1 MQQINYLQDQLGLMT
16 WPLLICSALTAM
28 IIAER
33 IFQVVLSIGV
43 GRSAIRKELNN
54 ISPTNSKDLEQL
66 AQTLSPKRPLL
77 YKGVAMLLAHHSF
90 SKNLREDAAGIW
102 LQEKR
107 HQLHAGLRLLGL
119 IGVLSPLIGLL
130 GTVLGLIEMF
140 KGVAASTG
148 SITPNDLADGL
159 GLAMRT
165 TAAGLMIALPA
176 IAGAQLLGLWAD
188 RVVAKLE
195 HTLNYVNVWLEGMTI
210 QQPQTLEINSYN
222 RSNGNSNNRQN
233 SSGAAKPNSS
243 PDVDNAS
250 SASYS

>member
-1 MQQINYLQDQLGLMT
+1 MEQLQQLQQQLGLMA
-16 WPLLICSALTAM
+16 WPLIICSALTLM

-33 IFQVVLSIGV
+33 LFQVMISLGV
-43 GRSAIRKELNN
+43 GKRAIRSELKQ
-54 ISPTNSKDLEQL
+54 ISPTDSHQIEAL
-66 AQTLSPKRPLL
+66 AEKLSPRRPLL

-90 SKNLREDAAGIW
+90 AKALREDAAGMW

-107 HQLHAGLRLLGL
+107 HQLNSGLRLLTL

-148 SITPNDLADGL
+148 NITPNDLADGL

-165 TAAGLMIALPA
+165 TAAGLLIALPA

-188 RVVAKLE
+188 KVMAKLE
-195 HTLNYVNVWLEGMTI
+195 HTLNYVNLWLEGI
-210 QQPQTLEINSYN
+210 SLQHV
-222 RSNGNSNNRQN
+222 
-233 SSGAAKPNSS
+233 S
-243 PDVDNAS
+243 PDNALTTIKPSANLATEAS
-250 SASYS
+250 S